1 MNPRDDA
8 QGPSFAFIYRS
19 RRSMTFPELF
29 RLPAAVDLATAAKAL
44 NMHVNTAY
52 QHIKRGTFPC
62 TVIRPGGRYLVPTKS
77 LLQALQIDGVPIY
90 LEDVDRGAENASRF
104 E

>member
-1 MNPRDDA
+1 MNPPDEA
-8 QGPSFAFIYRS
+8 KAPSLAFVYRS

-29 RLPAAVDLATAAKAL
+29 RLPATVDLATAAKAF

-52 QHIKRGTFPC
+52 QHIRRGTFPC
-62 TVIRPGGRYLVPTKS
+62 TVIRPGGRYLVPTKA
-77 LLQALQIDGVPIY
+77 LLAALQIDEVPIY
-90 LEDVDRGAENASRF
+90 LEDVDRGAENASRS